1 MTSSTLT
8 SLAMLKVHVDQGH
21 DYLDYLRPFILQVL
35 VDHQINPVTD
45 AVVKDWIRS
54 DFGIE
59 IPTRAIQV
67 VLRRLARNHPLE
79 KQDGV

>member
-1 MTSSTLT
+1 MTPSTLT

-35 VDHQINPVTD
+35 VDHRINPVTD
-45 AVVKDWIRS
+45 AVVRDWIRS

-59 IPTRAIQV
+59 IPTRTIQV
-67 VLRRLARNHPLE
+67 V
-79 KQDGV
+79 

>member
-54 DFGIE
+54 DFGME
-59 IPTRAIQV
+59 IPARAIQV
-67 VLRRLARNHPLE
+67 VLKR
-79 KQDGV
+79 